1 MEPTDPTSGLPF
13 IDEHHVRVAAPAP
26 STWDAL
32 TTWIARTHLG
42 VSGGFA
48 HLVGAEPRS
57 VTGTLPQHGSTIPG
71 FAVAENTREKR
82 LILVG
87 RHRFSQYA
95 LTFSLAGHPD
105 GTLLS
110 ARSHALFPKVPGALY
125 RGLVIGSGAHRVLV
139 RRMLRDIGRS
149 AERRGMHGDRCNSG
163 EQSGSV

>member
-13 IDEHHVRVAAPAP
+13 IDEHQVRVVAPAP

-42 VSGGFA
+42 VSSGFA

-57 VTGTLPQHGSTIPG
+57 VTGILPLQGSTIPG
-71 FAVAENTREKR
+71 FAVAESVCGKR

-87 RHRFSQYA
+87 RHRFSHYA
-95 LTFSLAGHPD
+95 LTFSLADHPD

-110 ARSHALFPKVPGALY
+110 ARSHALFPKLPGALY
-125 RGLVIGSGAHRVLV
+125 RGLVIGSGGHRVLV

-149 AERRGMHGDRCNSG
+149 AESRGTARGP
-163 EQSGSV
+163 V